1 MLTSITNIHLSDSVA
16 LRLLEDILSSILG
29 SIPDISLTAALTP
42 KSVWKLLPQPFGGK
56 FNITNAA
63 GIDIYVIASYG
74 GTILAKRKIPRNEE
88 ATIKVKTLSLYYCVT
103 SYAYQEG
110 LENMQEKFLLTI
122 AGGLLMATGIFAPVG
137 AKAIR
142 HALGPVSGVATV
154 DGVGATIAKDVEV
167 TREGYETKTINALV
181 KCDWERFTFRLRL
194 IHINDEKRLTVS
206 LKPSESSGDV
216 KWLKDPTDYVE
227 IMELELKAH

>member
-1 MLTSITNIHLSDSVA
+1 MNLNPW
-16 LRLLEDILSSILG
+16 R
-29 SIPDISLTAALTP
+29 
-42 KSVWKLLPQPFGGK
+42 LLPQPFGGK
-56 FNITNAA
+56 FTVTNGA
-63 GIDIYVIASYG
+63 GIDIFVIASYG
-74 GTILAKRKIPRNEE
+74 GTILARKKISKNGS
-88 ATIKVKTLSLYYCVT
+88 ATVKIKTLSPYYCVT

-110 LENMQEKFLLTI
+110 LECMEDNFLLTM

-154 DGVGATIAKDVEV
+154 DGVGATIANDVEV
-167 TREGYETKTINALV
+167 TREGYATKTIDALI

-194 IHINDEKRLTVS
+194 IHRNDEKRLTVR
-206 LKPSESSGDV
+206 LKPSEGSGDV
-216 KWLKDPTDYVE
+216 KWLRDPTDYVE